1 MKYSHKYHYLF
12 PLNIFVGY
20 IKRKIKGIRSFLHF
34 LSFSIGLSDLMKQVD
49 KEMEKDS
56 ID

>member
-1 MKYSHKYHYLF
+1 MKYTYKYHWAF

-20 IKRKIKGIRSFLHF
+20 IRRKIKDIRSFLHF
-34 LSFSIGLSDLMKQVD
+34 LSFAIGISDLMKEVD

>member
-1 MKYSHKYHYLF
+1 MKYTHKYHYLF
-12 PLNIFVGY
+12 PLNILVGY
-20 IKRKIKGIRSFLHF
+20 IKRKIKGIKCFLHF
-34 LSFSIGLSDLMKQVD
+34 LSFSIGIADLMKRVD